1 VQQMDF
7 QLQAHLAAIVD
18 SSDDAIL
25 TKDLSGTILSWNPA
39 AERLYGYAAE
49 EIVGRSVEVLVPEDR
64 KGEVQEILRRIASA
78 QRVEHFETV
87 RVARDGRRVAV
98 SLTISPVR
106 GADGNV
112 TGASTIARDI
122 TGLLRE
128 RAALEEQAELLDIAQ
143 DAIMARDMSGRI
155 TYWNGTAEQRYGWS
169 KEEALGQVSHELLRT
184 QFPQPLSEID
194 AQLLATGRWEGEL
207 VHTTRSGTQVI
218 DESRWV
224 LRRDGVPGLQVL
236 EVNNDV
242 TDRKVTRDALG
253 EREAVL
259 SAMFEAS
266 PDVIAVVTSRGE
278 VQYVNGA
285 AESVFGYPLGELLS
299 GERGALSHPDDAHV
313 GETLLRD
320 VFGEAG
326 TGAGRIRVKSA
337 GGEWLD
343 IDIRARR
350 MSGSEKMV
358 LIARDV
364 TEQVQLEADLR
375 DARDAA
381 ENANQA
387 KSEFLSRMSHEL
399 RTPLNAILGFG
410 QLLEMEDLAPD
421 QVESVQQ
428 MVKGG
433 RRLLELINEV
443 LDIARVESG
452 TLRLSLE
459 PVSIGYV
466 VRESVDLIRPLAV
479 ERGIELRSELDD
491 EANELHVL
499 ADRQRLGQVLLN
511 LLSNAVKYNIERGR
525 VSVRASRDD
534 DRVWIGVTDT
544 GPGVAPDQVP
554 LLFTPFERLGADQSS
569 VEGTGLGLALSKS
582 LVEAMGGVIEVDT
595 MMRQGTTFWVALK
608 RVAAPSPVG
617 APPVAPHVVHPSGL
631 ARKILYI
638 EDNISNLTLVE
649 HLVAHAGDFELISAM
664 TGNLGIE
671 LARQHRPNLVLLDMH
686 LPDVQGEEV
695 LIRLRKDPLTADIPI
710 VILSADATPGQIAR
724 LRAAG
729 ANDYLTKPIEVP
741 AFTRAIDMLSART
754 GS

>member
-1 VQQMDF
+1 MDF

-169 KEEALGQVSHELLRT
+169 KEEALGQVSHQLLRT
-184 QFPQPLSEID
+184 QFPRPLSEID

-242 TDRKVTRDALG
+242 TDRKATRDALG

-278 VQYVNGA
+278 VEYVNGA
-285 AESVFGYPLGELLS
+285 AESVFGYPLSELLS
-299 GERGALSHPDDAHV
+299 GERGALSHPDDAQV

-343 IDIRARR
+343 IDVRARR

-466 VRESVDLIRPLAV
+466 VRESTDLIRPLAV

-729 ANDYLTKPIEVP
+729 ANDYLTKPIDVP
-741 AFTRAIDMLSART
+741 AFMRAIDMLSART

>member
-1 VQQMDF
+1 
-7 QLQAHLAAIVD
+7 
-18 SSDDAIL
+18 
-25 TKDLSGTILSWNPA
+25 
-39 AERLYGYAAE
+39 
-49 EIVGRSVEVLVPEDR
+49 
-64 KGEVQEILRRIASA
+64 
-78 QRVEHFETV
+78 
-87 RVARDGRRVAV
+87 
-98 SLTISPVR
+98 
-106 GADGNV
+106 
-112 TGASTIARDI
+112 
-122 TGLLRE
+122 
-128 RAALEEQAELLDIAQ
+128 
-143 DAIMARDMSGRI
+143 
-155 TYWNGTAEQRYGWS
+155 
-169 KEEALGQVSHELLRT
+169 
-184 QFPQPLSEID
+184 
-194 AQLLATGRWEGEL
+194 
-207 VHTTRSGTQVI
+207 
-218 DESRWV
+218 
-224 LRRDGVPGLQVL
+224 
-236 EVNNDV
+236 
-242 TDRKVTRDALG
+242 
-253 EREAVL
+253 
-259 SAMFEAS
+259 
-266 PDVIAVVTSRGE
+266 
-278 VQYVNGA
+278 
-285 AESVFGYPLGELLS
+285 
-299 GERGALSHPDDAHV
+299 
-313 GETLLRD
+313 
-320 VFGEAG
+320 
-326 TGAGRIRVKSA
+326 
-337 GGEWLD
+337 
-343 IDIRARR
+343 
-350 MSGSEKMV
+350 
-358 LIARDV
+358 
-364 TEQVQLEADLR
+364 
-375 DARDAA
+375 
-381 ENANQA
+381 
-387 KSEFLSRMSHEL
+387 
-399 RTPLNAILGFG
+399 
-410 QLLEMEDLAPD
+410 
-421 QVESVQQ
+421 

-466 VRESVDLIRPLAV
+466 VRESTDLIRPLAV

-729 ANDYLTKPIEVP
+729 ANDYLTKPIDVP
-741 AFTRAIDMLSART
+741 AFMRAIDMLSART